1 MFSLQRGWRTRR
13 AVKGRAASKEWGVR
27 SLTIVWLGETYLPIL
42 WLRGCNYSDN
52 LDGRGLGN
60 GRLGPDISSNQSDED
75 ISRAWGLMPSNTPSH
90 DHALAPGQVMTAWV
104 TRGRISREFYRTHKT
119 MAQLWPA
126 LPCHGDNMR
135 GPTRQRHILSIRWM
149 LISTTSDSFPF
160 PVSFLYPRCCIVYSD
175 QFSSSSQMSTWW
187 LNDSLLSVL
196 FSLLTLFSWAQS
208 VESQFLLLAYFNQGS
223 QRGSIPNLTKL
234 ATARAVEGQ

>member
-1 MFSLQRGWRTRR
+1 M
-13 AVKGRAASKEWGVR
+13 
-27 SLTIVWLGETYLPIL
+27 WLGETYLPIL

-75 ISRAWGLMPSNTPSH
+75 ISRAWGLMPVNTPSH

-119 MAQLWPA
+119 MAQLWLA

-196 FSLLTLFSWAQS
+196 GYYSHYWLSSLSPDSWKSVSIISIFQS
-208 VESQFLLLAYFNQGS
+208 GLPEGVNTK
-223 QRGSIPNLTKL
+223 PN
-234 ATARAVEGQ
+234 